1 MPIRKT
7 RLVMLA
13 LLLTFPV
20 AAWAQ
25 DASAVLAS
33 VQKGIGKTLPASAR
47 VTAAGSGY
55 RPGKSAQDP
64 WEHYRIEPFTAD
76 LSFSSPKSAQDW
88 ASPFGFLEGAMTRS
102 ATVAPETLAGTK
114 YQVLT
119 FTTPAGQQVKGYVTG
134 QNVLE
139 RTMTEFKDPA
149 HGDVKFEAVYRD
161 WTDFAGVKYPTTI
174 IEKENG
180 QLSRILIVSKV
191 EAGAAPTGSRTA
203 S

>member
-1 MPIRKT
+1 MPIRHT
-7 RLVMLA
+7 RLVVLA

-25 DASAVLAS
+25 DAGAVLAA
-33 VQKGIGKTLPASAR
+33 VQKGIGKTLPSSVR
-47 VTAAGSGY
+47 ITAAGSGY
-55 RPGKSAQDP
+55 RPGKNAQDP

-76 LSFSSPKSAQDW
+76 LNFSSPKTAQDW
-88 ASPFGFLEGAMTRS
+88 ASAFGFLEGAMTRS
-102 ATVAPETLAGTK
+102 ATLAPETVAGTK

-119 FTTPAGQQVKGYVTG
+119 FTTPSGQQVKGYVTD

-139 RTMTEFKDPA
+139 RTTTNYKDPA
-149 HGDVKFEAVYRD
+149 LGDVTFEAVYRD
-161 WTDFAGVKYPTTI
+161 WSDFGGVKFPTMI
-174 IEKENG
+174 IEKQNG

-191 EAGAAPTGSRTA
+191 ESAGTRTT